1 MFFIEIFLER
11 FDQYRKMTLKVRIL
25 RCSRRLFIILVS
37 LTMAWFNEKMLIST
51 KCIHGFMSN
60 LIKKF
65 WTDSNSRF
73 LCLDCNKVSK
83 GYVEFL
89 WCLKPKTSFCTSI
102 LSYASLPGRQYI
114 QEKLLPSTYVLIK
127 INTVYGVQKST
138 YLDDLTCHSF
148 VDVQRILF
156 SPIFLK
162 LGQY

>member
-1 MFFIEIFLER
+1 
-11 FDQYRKMTLKVRIL
+11 MTLKVQIL
-25 RCSRRLFIILVS
+25 RYSRRLFIILVS
-37 LTMAWFNEKMLIST
+37 LTMTWLSEKILIST
-51 KCIHGFMSN
+51 RCIHGFMSN
-60 LIKKF
+60 LIKKS
-65 WTDSNSRF
+65 WTDSNYRF

-114 QEKLLPSTYVLIK
+114 QEKLLPSTYISTK